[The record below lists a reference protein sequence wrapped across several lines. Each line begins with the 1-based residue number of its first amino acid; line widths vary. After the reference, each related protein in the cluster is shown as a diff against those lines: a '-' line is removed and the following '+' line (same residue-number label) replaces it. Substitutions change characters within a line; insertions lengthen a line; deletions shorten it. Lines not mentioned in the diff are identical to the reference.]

1 MRSCGV
7 GLGLK
12 NSEKGDR
19 VRKLAHLSQL
29 TILQK
34 YREFYNAYKMA
45 KYRVCDGQILMYSLQ
60 SLGTAIKEKIS
71 GSDLLPTFY
80 EYHKNN
86 PNINR

>member
-1 MRSCGV
+1 
-7 GLGLK
+7 
-12 NSEKGDR
+12 
-19 VRKLAHLSQL
+19 
-29 TILQK
+29 
-34 YREFYNAYKMA
+34 MA